1 MKKDF
6 KEGLKLGIAIGIGYF
21 CVSFAFGMMVK
32 NASLPTWCAFLI
44 SATNL
49 TSAGQF
55 AGLNLMIAQASYL
68 ELMMTTL
75 IINLRYFIMS
85 MSLSQKLDENMPMFK
100 KLILAFGVT
109 DEIFAVNVSRE
120 QPVTLSYFMGVLV
133 PSFIGWTMG
142 STCGAIFSSILPT
155 VFADAMNIA
164 LYGMFVAI
172 VLPQAKNDLN
182 KRKAVVLSIIM
193 SFIFAYM
200 PYLNKIS
207 SGWTIIIITVLVSGF
222 MAFKYPIEEV
232 QHETNID

>member
-1 MKKDF
+1 
-6 KEGLKLGIAIGIGYF
+6 
-21 CVSFAFGMMVK
+21 MMVK

-55 AGLNLMIAQASYL
+55 AGLNLMIQQASYI

-85 MSLSQKLDENMPMFK
+85 MSLSQKLDEKMPMFK
-100 KLILAFGVT
+100 KLILAYGVT
-109 DEIFAVNVSRE
+109 DEIFAVSVSKE
-120 QPVTLSYFMGVLV
+120 QPVTLAYFMGVLV

-142 STCGAIFSSILPT
+142 STCGALFSSVLPS

-172 VLPQAKNDLN
+172 VLPQAKQDKN
-182 KRKAVVLSIIM
+182 KRLAVILSIVM
-193 SFIFAYM
+193 SCIFAYV
-200 PYLNKIS
+200 PLFKQIS
-207 SGWTIIIITVLVSGF
+207 SGWTIIIITILVSTF
-222 MAFKYPIEEV
+222 MAVKYPIEEV
-232 QHETNID
+232 NHETNID

>member
-1 MKKDF
+1 MRKF
-6 KEGLKLGIAIGIGYF
+6 LQGLKDGLPIALGYLS
-21 CVSFAFGMMVK
+21 VSFTFGLKAVIGGMPFL
-32 NASLPTWCAFLI
+32 ASLII
-44 SATNL
+44 SMTNL

-55 AGLNLMIAQASYL
+55 AGLNLMVAQASYI
-68 ELMMTTL
+68 ELMMTTF

-85 MSLSQKLDENMPMFK
+85 MSLSQKLEESMPMVK

-133 PSFIGWTMG
+133 PSFIGWTSG

-182 KRKAVVLSIIM
+182 KRKAVLLSIAM
-193 SFIFAYM
+193 SFLFAYM

-207 SGWTIIIITVLVSGF
+207 SGWTIILITVLVSGF
-222 MAFKYPIEEV
+222 MALKYPIEEV